1 MDGKLALIYEAK
13 TLYVI
18 LRFAVEGE
26 ECRECKPYLDR
37 YGELCDV
44 FGKDSGE
51 VCINR
56 RFYFNALGLYWMT
69 VGELFKAEQWFK
81 TALEEDKCESGTEN
95 DVSDVVIKLNLC
107 TVAIKQN
114 DPERMWTLLSELEE
128 MKEEDD
134 SEFSDRCRYMM
145 QFGICVLYD
154 LDYLEFDEETAER
167 FKEDIDVLKEDI
179 IKNEVSDKRC
189 AAEAAVSVYM
199 TAKLLITSDFATE
212 AEREEYM
219 RLMDQVTKIY
229 APTLEPSRV
238 AAINVTTAAIA
249 CLRHDYRAASG
260 YITAA
265 EEFADSTEVMPVALA
280 DLYTNKA
287 VIMFA
292 LNEEQRA
299 AESAKK
305 TLECIEKQRCEYVK
319 YCNDKRLIG
328 IMTFVQRAFLTVY
341 GVLREVIKDDWAL
354 YEFVIRNKALASL
367 TGKGRNRVIQSGRMD
382 TSLAKRFVPRR
393 TGLPRLRRGACLSI
407 HPRIMK
413 RKEKNCVRWKRSLRK
428 NFPKIRY
435 LRISRRKPSN
445 ERSRAIR

>member
-1 MDGKLALIYEAK
+1 MI
-13 TLYVI
+13 
-18 LRFAVEGE
+18 RNF
-26 ECRECKPYLDR
+26 P
-37 YGELCDV
+37 
-44 FGKDSGE
+44 
-51 VCINR
+51 
-56 RFYFNALGLYWMT
+56 
-69 VGELFKAEQWFK
+69 
-81 TALEEDKCESGTEN
+81 
-95 DVSDVVIKLNLC
+95 
-107 TVAIKQN
+107 
-114 DPERMWTLLSELEE
+114 
-128 MKEEDD
+128 
-134 SEFSDRCRYMM
+134 RYMT

-319 YCNDKRLIG
+319 
-328 IMTFVQRAFLTVY
+328 
-341 GVLREVIKDDWAL
+341 
-354 YEFVIRNKALASL
+354 
-367 TGKGRNRVIQSGRMD
+367 
-382 TSLAKRFVPRR
+382 
-393 TGLPRLRRGACLSI
+393 
-407 HPRIMK
+407 
-413 RKEKNCVRWKRSLRK
+413 
-428 NFPKIRY
+428 
-435 LRISRRKPSN
+435 
-445 ERSRAIR
+445 